1 MKNKLSQNSIYGR
14 RGRIEGNFRIY
25 ILKAGIIA
33 QKVIQH
39 FPKKMLHSGVTLTMT
54 AVREQYRIPKL
65 RQLTKSIIKDYYGST
80 RFQIK

>member
-33 QKVIQH
+33 EKVIQH
-39 FPKKMLHSGVTLTMT
+39 FPEKMLHWGVNLTMT
-54 AVREQYRIPKL
+54 AVRDQYRIPKL

-80 RFQIK
+80 RCHIK